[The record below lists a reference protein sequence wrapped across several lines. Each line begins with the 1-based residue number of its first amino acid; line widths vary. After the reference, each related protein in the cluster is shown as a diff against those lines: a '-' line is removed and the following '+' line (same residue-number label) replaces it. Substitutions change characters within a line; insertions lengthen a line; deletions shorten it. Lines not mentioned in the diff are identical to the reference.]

1 MSLSVSQVERQAL
14 HLGADGV
21 SQQVAQIPAEA
32 ARAVADVVP
41 RSAHG
46 GSAQVHSNLPT
57 QPVSNRFASASATP
71 STRAAPHQV
80 ISQDEYQ
87 GTTNF
92 EPFAEQETPDT
103 NLPGQ
108 PTTKR
113 NNMEVEPGE
122 DHTKKLTGR
131 YGYFQMRGGW
141 EATSGWSG
149 SDYKVPIGKTAPSMD
164 DADLAHVQP
173 MLVPQTNA
181 NAIHIGC
188 STTEIEP
195 QLNCQQ

>member
-1 MSLSVSQVERQAL
+1 MQAK
-14 HLGADGV
+14 
-21 SQQVAQIPAEA
+21 
-32 ARAVADVVP
+32 
-41 RSAHG
+41 
-46 GSAQVHSNLPT
+46 
-57 QPVSNRFASASATP
+57 
-71 STRAAPHQV
+71 PHQV

-92 EPFAEQETPDT
+92 EPIPEQETPDT

-113 NNMEVEPGE
+113 NNMEIQKGK
-122 DHTKKLTGR
+122 DHSTKLTGR

-173 MLVPQTNA
+173 MLVPRTVA
-181 NAIHIGC
+181 SAIQIGC